1 MSFDYFL
8 SCITDKILKIFL
20 FLKMKKDDEKEM
32 LHQEN
37 FPNRPWINSVT
48 ENLNSVSN

>member
-1 MSFDYFL
+1 MSFDYFV

-20 FLKMKKDDEKEM
+20 FLKMKKDDQKEM

-37 FPNRPWINSVT
+37 FPNRPWIK
-48 ENLNSVSN
+48 NLNSVSN